1 MPKRTR
7 NPEVIDLTVP
17 DKRTR
22 QEITPLQ
29 RKLNN
34 EFSEDIDGWEIMNH
48 MWPKDHDEQLKM
60 YCKEADG
67 DREKWN
73 DITSDFF
80 YDYIYSHQFE
90 PVVCNYYHDSK
101 YENTP
106 FSDLFWKEFGNG
118 KEIVVNEYKTVF
130 EYYCDICN
138 IKIKS

>member
-73 DITSDFF
+73 DVTRDFF
-80 YDYIYSHQFE
+80 SDNIHVDQFE
-90 PVVCNYYHDSK
+90 PVQSSFLMGE
-101 YENTP
+101 YEGMT
-106 FSDLFWKEFGNG
+106 FSGVFWKEFGNS
-118 KEIVVNEYKTVF
+118 KYVTVNEYKTAF
-130 EYYCDICN
+130 EYYCDVCN